1 MSARKVEKT
10 RNYIKAVTAAVPN
23 RAKLQQ
29 NLAVVKKET
38 LYLPKESN
46 YDLLPVMEPTVTLAD
61 NKSPK
66 SECFA

>member
-23 RAKLQQ
+23 RAKLRTNDLNVQ
-29 NLAVVKKET
+29 KKET

-61 NKSPK
+61 NKS
-66 SECFA
+66 